1 MAEQPDLPD
10 PSSRHARLAVHYDVA
25 KWIYC
30 PRVFPPG
37 HDVDSW
43 SSFFAEAFSSRP
55 LAAQLRAIHTYTY
68 SNVACHVCFIHQ
80 PSPQFTPLPVYMACW
95 QARGSRDEA
104 LRQLTNLGDPDSIQQ
119 PYADEIKARYLGTGL
134 RVLRYGAIPDDQE
147 KIFAALN
154 YAWRVPE
161 LETDVRVFAAT
172 SGLGRLQAAMTDI
185 DELVNVTRLVPKSA
199 ATPVGEP

>member
-1 MAEQPDLPD
+1 MAELPD
-10 PSSRHARLAVHYDVA
+10 PSSRHARLAVRYDVS

-37 HDVDSW
+37 HDVHSW
-43 SSFFAEAFSSRP
+43 SSFFAEAFSRVGAAQ
-55 LAAQLRAIHTYTY
+55 LAAQLRAIHEYTY
-68 SNVACHVCFIHQ
+68 GNVACHVCFIHQ
-80 PSPQFTPLPVYMACW
+80 PSLQFTPLPVYMASW

-104 LRQLTNLGDPDSIQQ
+104 LRQLTNLNDPGSIQQ

-154 YAWRVPE
+154 YAWRVEE

-199 ATPVGEP
+199 ATRSRG